1 MEITKEE
8 FKALQKEATT
18 ELIES
23 ILEAVKK
30 GKPETFKSDSPNN
43 TFNWR
48 LDIFREHPRRDIE
61 VHVLF
66 SRNGIPCEIVEKLDG
81 SAYMHQSLKNIS
93 KQCAVEIIGK
103 FEKVLADDI
112 YSSLTDGIYA

>member
-8 FKALQKEATT
+8 FKALQKEAIT

-30 GKPETFKSDSPNN
+30 GKPESFKSDSPNN

-48 LDIFREHPRRDIE
+48 LDIFKENRSIQL
-61 VHVLF
+61 HVLF
-66 SRNGIPCEIVEKLDG
+66 SRNGIPFEIIEKVDDH
-81 SAYMHQSLKNIS
+81 AYMCQSLQNIS
-93 KQCAVEIIGK
+93 KQCAVEILGK
-103 FEKVLADDI
+103 FEKVLAEDI
-112 YSSLTDGIYA
+112 YRSLTDGLYA

>member
-43 TFNWR
+43 IFNWR
-48 LDIFREHPRRDIE
+48 LDIYKVNGRDIQL
-61 VHVLF
+61 HVLF
-66 SRNGIPCEIVEKLDG
+66 SRNGIPFEVIEKLDG
-81 SAYMHQSLKNIS
+81 STYMHQSLQNIS

-112 YSSLTDGIYA
+112 YRSLTDGIYA